1 MYKRQTYDIYQ
12 REKYMKLCD
21 ALQRETERQTDRQT
35 ERQTETERD
44 REGGHFTRY
53 KSDTVL
59 NILYIPHT
67 LRESNYILLG
77 TDSIQSCTHRTPH
90 RQRDGIPY
98 NPAHTT
104 YHTGRERA
112 FHTILHTPHTSQAER
127 GPLSGRKFD
136 TILCIP
142 HTC

>member
-1 MYKRQTYDIYQ
+1 
-12 REKYMKLCD
+12 MKLCD